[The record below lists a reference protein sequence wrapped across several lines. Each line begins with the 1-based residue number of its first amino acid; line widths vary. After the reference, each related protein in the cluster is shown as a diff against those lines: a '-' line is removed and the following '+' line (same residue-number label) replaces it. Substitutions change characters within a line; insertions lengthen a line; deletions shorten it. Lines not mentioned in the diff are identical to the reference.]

1 MVSST
6 SNEAVLVGRWIAGFS
21 QVIRVDDDGAEGVM
35 EPCLPNN
42 QAVVLAAS
50 FNRFRS
56 RGGALAVVRAMRLP
70 CLARDPSC
78 KSR

>member
-1 MVSST
+1 
-6 SNEAVLVGRWIAGFS
+6 
-21 QVIRVDDDGAEGVM
+21 M